1 VNASWAVI
9 FEVNIQQGNSKI
21 LWLLPQVFIFWFL
34 ERMISSETAKYGK
47 KTKGILGI
55 KVDEPILVGCLK

>member
-1 VNASWAVI
+1 
-9 FEVNIQQGNSKI
+9 
-21 LWLLPQVFIFWFL
+21 
-34 ERMISSETAKYGK
+34 MISSETAKYGK